1 MNLNKSGNYSQ
12 VFTNPSMSRYLRY
25 MIIEQGLN
33 GLFQHR
39 TPKEYIEGFD
49 DPLIYQMSQMPVYMG
64 GDQTNPPNMAINRSP
79 TLPPNNTIVMFTG
92 TDDFTYTR
100 KVARWLELD
109 YITMKKKNY

>member
-1 MNLNKSGNYSQ
+1 
-12 VFTNPSMSRYLRY
+12 
-25 MIIEQGLN
+25 
-33 GLFQHR
+33 
-39 TPKEYIEGFD
+39 
-49 DPLIYQMSQMPVYMG
+49 MPVYMG